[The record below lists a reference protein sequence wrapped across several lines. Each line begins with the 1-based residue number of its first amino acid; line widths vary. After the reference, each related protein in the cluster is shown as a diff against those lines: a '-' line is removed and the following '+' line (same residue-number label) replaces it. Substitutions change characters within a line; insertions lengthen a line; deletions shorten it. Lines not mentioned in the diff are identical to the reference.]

1 MKKSRKLCVTLCFC
15 LMVPFL
21 SKLSNANE
29 LQREDIVPEFM
40 KIINERY
47 HYSPAVRAG
56 NMLFIA
62 GQVGRDAN
70 MQVVVGKE
78 AQLIQ
83 AFENL
88 RLVLEE
94 ASANFDDVVEIV
106 TYHTD
111 MRDLPMVVKIKDR
124 YFKNRYPTWTGVG
137 VSSLSTPGLEF
148 EIKATAYLESNK

>member
-29 LQREDIVPEFM
+29 LQREDIVPESM

>member
-1 MKKSRKLCVTLCFC
+1 MKKIWQARYVTW
-15 LMVPFL
+15 FL
-21 SKLSNANE
+21 LIGSILSQASIAG
-29 LQREDIVPEFM
+29 QVKRVDIVPPSM

-47 HYSPAVRAG
+47 HYSPAVRVG

-62 GQVGRDAN
+62 GQVGRDAD
-70 MQVVVGKE
+70 MKVVVGKE
-78 AQLIQ
+78 AQLVQ

-88 RLVLEE
+88 KLVLEE
-94 ASANFDDVVEIV
+94 ASADFDDVVEIV

-111 MRDLPMVVKIKDR
+111 MRDLALVVKVKDR

-148 EIKATAYLESNK
+148 EIKATAYIEQ

>member
-1 MKKSRKLCVTLCFC
+1 MK
-15 LMVPFL
+15 MFL
-21 SKLSNANE
+21 DFYSVVYLFLAGSVLSQTSLAGQAE
-29 LQREDIVPEFM
+29 RVDIVPESM

-47 HYSPAVRAG
+47 HYSPAVRVG

-62 GQVGRDAN
+62 GQVGRDADMN
-70 MQVVVGKE
+70 VVVGKE
-78 AQLIQ
+78 AQLVQ

-88 RLVLEE
+88 RLVLKE
-94 ASANFDDVVEIV
+94 ASADFDDVVEII

-111 MRDLPMVVKIKDR
+111 MRDLSLVVTVKDR

-148 EIKATAYLESNK
+148 EIKATAYIEP

>member
-1 MKKSRKLCVTLCFC
+1 MKKIWYVRCVTCCVLIGS
-15 LMVPFL
+15 VL
-21 SKLSNANE
+21 SQAAIAEKMK
-29 LQREDIVPEFM
+29 RVDIVPHSM

-62 GQVGRDAN
+62 GQVGRDAD
-70 MQVVVGKE
+70 MEVVVGKE
-78 AQLIQ
+78 AQLVQ

-88 RLVLEE
+88 KLVLEE
-94 ASANFDDVVEIV
+94 ASADFDDVVEIV

-111 MRDLPMVVKIKDR
+111 MRDLALVVKVKDR

-148 EIKATAYLESNK
+148 EIKATAYIEP

>member
-1 MKKSRKLCVTLCFC
+1 MKKPRNLCVTLCFC
-15 LMVPFL
+15 LMVPFP

-29 LQREDIVPEFM
+29 LQREDIVPESM
-40 KIINERY
+40 EIINERY